1 VRRLLKNGSA
11 LFGLAI
17 LGTIVMLALLAPWI
31 GRFDPI
37 KQNPRESSRPPSADH
52 FFGTD
57 RFGRDVWART
67 VAGGRLSLRTGI
79 VAVAISMA
87 IGFVPGLAAGYR
99 GGWMD
104 ALIGRAVDIML
115 AFPGILLSLA
125 IVAALGPGL
134 FNVQLAIGIS
144 LSPTFVRLVRGCV
157 LAARENTYV
166 EAARALGCS
175 DAAVLGRHILANIL
189 GPITVMTTVAL
200 GWAMLIATSLNF
212 LGMGVQP
219 PTPEWGADL
228 ALGRDH
234 MRTAWWISAFP
245 GFFIMFT
252 ILAINLV
259 GDGLR
264 DAIDPSLE
272 IR

>member
-1 VRRLLKNGSA
+1 VRRLLRKSGA
-11 LFGLAI
+11 VFGLAI
-17 LGTIVMLALLAPWI
+17 LGTIVMLALLAPTVA
-31 GRFDPI
+31 RFDPI
-37 KQNPRESSRPPSADH
+37 KQNPRESSRPPSVEH

-67 VAGGRLSLRTGI
+67 ITGGRLSLRTGI
-79 VAVAISMA
+79 VAVAVSLA
-87 IGFVPGLAAGYR
+87 IGFVPGLVAGYR
-99 GGWMD
+99 GGWID
-104 ALIGRAVDIML
+104 ALVGRAVDVML

-125 IVAALGPGL
+125 IVAALGPSL
-134 FNVQLAIGIS
+134 YNVQLAIGIS
-144 LSPTFVRLVRGCV
+144 LSPTFVRVVRGCV
-157 LAARENTYV
+157 MATKENTYV
-166 EAARALGCS
+166 EAARAVGCS
-175 DAAVLGRHILANIL
+175 DAVVLGRHILVNIL

-234 MRTAWWISAFP
+234 MRTAWWISGFP
-245 GFFIMFT
+245 GVFIMFT

-264 DAIDPSLE
+264 DAIDPGLE
-272 IR
+272 IG